1 MNTEKIQLFICG
13 AQKAGTTSLKH
24 YLSEHPA
31 LHSHV
36 QKEFAYFYNEEEFS
50 KGEETAYSKYF
61 GPFLSERKL
70 IAKNAGLYTNEK
82 GLIRLADHN
91 PDCLVVLILR
101 NPVERAYSAFQME
114 ASYGHASGEFE
125 EVIRVIDSGNRDNW
139 HYQFLIRM
147 GEYETYIRN
156 FYKIFP
162 KENVIVLRYEDLKS
176 DALSVCHTLFKRLNV
191 STDFRPDISVRYNVT
206 HKIRSK
212 GYAKV
217 LKQLM
222 RNDNPIKRIAQK
234 LIPARQDYKLGEFL
248 RNANKTHT
256 APEAINDLARKKLTR
271 YYKPFNDQLSEVTG
285 IDFSDWNA

>member
-1 MNTEKIQLFICG
+1 MNTERIKLFICG
-13 AQKAGTTSLKH
+13 AQKAGTTSLKQ
-24 YLSEHPA
+24 YLSEHPEI
-31 LHSHV
+31 HSHV
-36 QKEFAYFYNEEEFS
+36 QKEFAFFYNEEEFERGMDS
-50 KGEETAYSKYF
+50 AYAKYF
-61 GPFLSERKL
+61 GPFVAGKKL

-82 GLIRLADHN
+82 GLRRLAEHN
-91 PDCLVVLILR
+91 PECKVVLVLR

-114 ASYGHASGEFE
+114 ASYGHASGDFE
-125 EVIRVIDSGNRDNW
+125 EVVGVINSGNRENW

-147 GEYETYIRN
+147 GEYVNHVKSIHG
-156 FYKIFP
+156 IFP
-162 KENVIVLRYEDLKS
+162 KENVLVFRYEELKN
-176 DALSVCHTLFKRLNV
+176 DALMVCRTLFERLEV
-191 STDFRPDISVRYNVT
+191 SADFRPDITVRYNVT

-248 RNANKTHT
+248 RNANKTQT
-256 APEAINDLARKKLTR
+256 APEAINDTARKKLTD

-285 IDFSDWNA
+285 IDFSDWNT